1 VAVLCNGAG
10 FNATQLA
17 EQLADSV
24 IGPRA
29 SRPRGAGGLTRP
41 VARAAARP
49 AVPASAFAR
58 LAGTYA
64 STEVGGE
71 PFVVTLEDGALVLR
85 QAPATRFVLRAANGA
100 TFQASG
106 QVLWFDLDGD
116 GPASTLHIASDRAW
130 DVAFPR
136 IR

>member
-1 VAVLCNGAG
+1 
-10 FNATQLA
+10 
-17 EQLADSV
+17 
-24 IGPRA
+24 
-29 SRPRGAGGLTRP
+29 
-41 VARAAARP
+41 
-49 AVPASAFAR
+49 VPASAFAR